1 MKIFKII
8 MKAISKKEIY
18 LTGKNEDEAFKKLEK
33 MYFKDG
39 TISFTDDDV
48 LEVDN
53 TCEELVKEN
62 KISKEYNEIV
72 CEKCGNCIV
81 VDKDLLS

>member
-1 MKIFKII
+1 MKMFKIT
-8 MKAISKKEIY
+8 MKAISKKEV
-18 LTGKNEDEAFKKLEK
+18 LLAGENEDEVFEKLEK

-39 TISFTDDDV
+39 TISFTDDDIV
-48 LEVDN
+48 EVDN
-53 TCEELVKEN
+53 TCEELVKDN
-62 KISKEYNEIV
+62 KLSKEYNEIV